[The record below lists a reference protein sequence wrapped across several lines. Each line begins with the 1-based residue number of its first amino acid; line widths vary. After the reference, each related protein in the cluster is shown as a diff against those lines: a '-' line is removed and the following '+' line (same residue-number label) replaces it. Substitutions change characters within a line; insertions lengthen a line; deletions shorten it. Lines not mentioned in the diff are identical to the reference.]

1 MNFRFFIVG
10 IISFWLQTT
19 MGQQVFEWTPRAIQG
34 YQYATSLQL
43 NNALKVVDEMKKQEP
58 NNMLVYF
65 IEDYIDFFN
74 LFIGEERTTYQLLK
88 NKKDIRLKMIR
99 KGNENS
105 PYYKFCQADIY
116 LHWALVKLKFNEKT
130 SAALD
135 IRKAYSLLNQNEN
148 DFPNFMP
155 NKKSLGVMHA
165 LIGTIPSNYKWLSN
179 IIGITGTIDQGIQ
192 EIQLALNQAQNKE
205 KIFEL
210 ETVVMFAFM
219 MLYLQNSPESAWS
232 IVSTSSLNHKTNP
245 LANFALANIASR
257 TGRNEEAISIL
268 KQRPKSQEF
277 LPFYY
282 LDLLEGMVK
291 LKKLDLS
298 AEKNI
303 QVFLQNFKGENYIKE
318 AFQKLGW
325 IGILKNNNQSY
336 FRCMQKCIQKG
347 ANETDEDKSA
357 FFEAQKA
364 KVPHIELLKARLLS
378 DGGYA
383 IQAHRTLINAS
394 NIIFED
400 KEYLLE
406 FNYRLGRSYQMLK
419 NYHDA
424 IETYE
429 KVIEM
434 GENNPAYFACRS
446 ALSIGNI
453 YEDQKKYD
461 KAVSYYEKCLEME
474 PSEYA
479 NGLHQKAEA
488 GINRIRKK

>member
-1 MNFRFFIVG
+1 
-10 IISFWLQTT
+10 
-19 MGQQVFEWTPRAIQG
+19 MGQQVFEWSPRAIQG

-74 LFIGEERTTYQLLK
+74 LFIGEERSTYQLLK

-219 MLYLQNSPESAWS
+219 MLYLQNSPESAWN
-232 IVSTSSLNHKTNP
+232 IVSTSSLNPKTNP

-257 TGRNEEAISIL
+257 TGRNEEAIRIL

-419 NYHDA
+419 NYHEA

>member
-74 LFIGEERTTYQLLK
+74 LFIGEERSTYQLLK

-192 EIQLALNQAQNKE
+192 EIQLALNQAQSKE

-232 IVSTSSLNHKTNP
+232 IVSTSSLNPKTNP

-257 TGRNEEAISIL
+257 TGRNEEAIRIL

-419 NYHDA
+419 NYHEA

-429 KVIEM
+429 KVIEI

>member
-192 EIQLALNQAQNKE
+192 EIQLALNQAQSKE

-257 TGRNEEAISIL
+257 TGRNEEAIRIL

>member
-1 MNFRFFIVG
+1 
-10 IISFWLQTT
+10 

-74 LFIGEERTTYQLLK
+74 LFIGEERSTYQLLK

-192 EIQLALNQAQNKE
+192 EIQLALNQAQSKE

-232 IVSTSSLNHKTNP
+232 IVSTSSLNPKTNP

-257 TGRNEEAISIL
+257 TGRNEEAIRIL

-419 NYHDA
+419 NYHEA

-429 KVIEM
+429 KVIEI

>member
-1 MNFRFFIVG
+1 VNFRFFIVG

-74 LFIGEERTTYQLLK
+74 LFIGEERSTYQLLK

-257 TGRNEEAISIL
+257 TGRNEEAIRIL

>member
-1 MNFRFFIVG
+1 
-10 IISFWLQTT
+10 
-19 MGQQVFEWTPRAIQG
+19 MGQQVFEWSPRAIQG

-43 NNALKVVDEMKKQEP
+43 NNALKVVEEMKKQEP

-74 LFIGEERTTYQLLK
+74 LFIGEERTTYQILK
-88 NKKDIRLKMIR
+88 GKKDIRLRMIR
-99 KGNENS
+99 KGNEKS

-135 IRKAYSLLNQNEN
+135 IRKAYSLLTQNEN
-148 DFPNFMP
+148 DYPNFMP

-165 LIGTIPSNYKWLSN
+165 LIGTIPSNYRWLSN
-179 IIGITGTIDQGIQ
+179 IIGIKGTIDQGIQ

-219 MLYLQNSPESAWS
+219 MLYLQNSPESAWN
-232 IVSTSSLNHKTNP
+232 IVSTSSLNPKTNP

-257 TGRNEEAISIL
+257 TGRNDEAIRIL
-268 KQRPKSQEF
+268 KLRPKSQEF

-303 QVFLQNFKGENYIKE
+303 LVFLQNFKGENYIKE
-318 AFQKLGW
+318 AYQKLAW

-336 FRCMQKCIQKG
+336 FKYMQNCIQYG

-357 FFEAQKA
+357 FFEAQQSKI
-364 KVPHIELLKARLLS
+364 PHVELLKARLLS

-383 IQAHRTLINAS
+383 AQAHRTLINAS
-394 NIIFED
+394 SIIFDD
-400 KEYLLE
+400 KEHLLE

-429 KVIEM
+429 KVIDM
-434 GENNPAYFACRS
+434 GENSPAYFACRS

-453 YEDQKKYD
+453 FEELKKYD
-461 KAVSYYEKCLEME
+461 KAITYYEKCLEME

>member
-257 TGRNEEAISIL
+257 TGRNEEAIRIL

>member
-74 LFIGEERTTYQLLK
+74 LFIGEERSTYQLLK

-257 TGRNEEAISIL
+257 TGRNEEAIRIL